1 MNRNTQGFPQNE
13 FSRSKC
19 GKSGKFAPIFHSP
32 PVSSSSDTSIKPKE
46 IKIKMKMM
54 SPEETCGF
62 VGNKIPTFF
71 TPVGPGFFQR
81 QKCSR
86 QVFASEAA
94 AEMTIKALAVV
105 GRIVVAVRCGLC
117 NLIHLADQSGK
128 PDQP

>member
-1 MNRNTQGFPQNE
+1 MNRKTQHFPQND
-13 FSRSKC
+13 FSRSKR
-19 GKSGKFAPIFHSP
+19 GKSGKFAPAFHSP

-46 IKIKMKMM
+46 IKMKMM

-62 VGNKIPTFF
+62 VGNNIPRFF
-71 TPVGPGFFQR
+71 TPAGPGFFQR

-86 QVFASEAA
+86 QVFASEGA
-94 AEMTIKALAVV
+94 AEMTIKALAVF
-105 GRIVVAVRCGLC
+105 GRVVVAVRCGLC